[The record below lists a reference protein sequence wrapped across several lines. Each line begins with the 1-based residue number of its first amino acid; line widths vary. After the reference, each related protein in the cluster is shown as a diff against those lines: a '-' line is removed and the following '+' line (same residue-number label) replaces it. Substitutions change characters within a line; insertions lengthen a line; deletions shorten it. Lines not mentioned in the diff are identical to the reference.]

1 MSWKS
6 LTMTKRLPKASIFK
20 EHITMK
26 KITENTKVTLT
37 LKQLKRLVKESIEE
51 DGIYYGE
58 PPRSRQPRKPERS
71 KRGVRFASA
80 DDIRDWML
88 QNEKQVVKMLAG
100 DELGATTWAE
110 FVNAMYEGQRPG
122 RGKLSY
128 ERFVNAFCKDGTAW
142 EEFEGASLRDLA
154 DMLNGFVEEW
164 I

>member
-1 MSWKS
+1 
-6 LTMTKRLPKASIFK
+6 
-20 EHITMK
+20 MK
-26 KITENTKVTLT
+26 KMNENTKVTLT
-37 LKQLKRLVKESIEE
+37 LGQLKKLVKESIED

-110 FVNAMYEGQRPG
+110 FVSAMYEGQRPG

-128 ERFVNAFCKDGTAW
+128 ERFVNAFCKDGAAW

-154 DMLNGFVEEW
+154 DMLNEFVEEW